1 MNKLEVRETPL
12 PGLKIVDRLRIGDE
26 RGFLQRCFCSSE
38 LSSVGWRK
46 PVAQANV
53 TRTELRGTV
62 RGLHYQHQPHAEMKL
77 VSCLSGTV
85 WDVALDLRKGSPTFL
100 RWHAEE
106 LSEENGR
113 ALLIP
118 EGFAHGFQSLCD
130 GVEMLYFHSA
140 AHHAESEGGVSPLDP
155 QLGITW
161 PEKITL
167 LSDRDKTHPFLSETF
182 AGVDL

>member
-1 MNKLEVRETPL
+1 M
-12 PGLKIVDRLRIGDE
+12 
-26 RGFLQRCFCSSE
+26 
-38 LSSVGWRK
+38 
-46 PVAQANV
+46 
-53 TRTELRGTV
+53 
-62 RGLHYQHQPHAEMKL
+62 
-77 VSCLSGTV
+77 

-100 RWHAEE
+100 RCHAEE

-140 AHHAESEGGVSPLDP
+140 AYHAQSEGGVSPLDP
-155 QLGITW
+155 QLRITW
-161 PEKITL
+161 PEEITL